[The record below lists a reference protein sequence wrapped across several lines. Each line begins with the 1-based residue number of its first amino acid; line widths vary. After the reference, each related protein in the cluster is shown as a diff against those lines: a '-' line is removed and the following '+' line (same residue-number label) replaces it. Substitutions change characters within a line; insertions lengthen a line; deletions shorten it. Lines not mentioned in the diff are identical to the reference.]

1 MHLNFKEKTILVT
14 AGSKGIGYELAKQFL
29 ILNANVCICSRNIK
43 NLNKAKNSLLKFSNS
58 NKLLVVKYDISK
70 IKSQSS
76 LIKKIRKKFSSNV
89 DILINNSGGPPP
101 KKIEDLNL
109 NDWQKSINSNL
120 LSAITLSKEVLK
132 SMKKKR
138 WGRIINLTSTVARE
152 PAKNMVLSNVTRSG
166 LSSFSKTLSIEIA
179 KYGITVNTILTGGC
193 ETDRFLDLVKKSSKN
208 KKDYFKNLKILA
220 DQSPMKK
227 IAKPDEFVRLII
239 FLASSYSSYITG
251 TAIAIDG
258 GSSKSIF

>member
-1 MHLNFKEKTILVT
+1 MHFNFKGKTILVT

-29 ILNANVCICSRNIK
+29 ILNGNVCVCSRNIK

-58 NKLLVVKYDISK
+58 NKLLVVKHDISK
-70 IKSQSS
+70 IKNQSI
-76 LIKKIRKKFSSNV
+76 LIKKIRKKFNSNV

-120 LSAITLSKEVLK
+120 LSAITLSNEVLK

-138 WGRIINLTSTVARE
+138 WGRIINLTSTVAKE

-193 ETDRFLDLVKKSSKN
+193 QTDRFLDLVKKSSKN
-208 KKDYFKNLKILA
+208 KKDYFKNLKILV

-227 IAKPDEFVRLII
+227 IAKPEEFVRLII
-239 FLASSYSSYITG
+239 FLASTYSSYITG

>member
-1 MHLNFKEKTILVT
+1 MHFNFKEKTILVT

-29 ILNANVCICSRNIK
+29 ILNGNVCVCSRNIK

-58 NKLLVVKYDISK
+58 NKLLVVKHDISK
-70 IKSQSS
+70 IKNQSI
-76 LIKKIRKKFSSNV
+76 LIKKIHKKFNSNV

-120 LSAITLSKEVLK
+120 LSAITLSNEVLK

-138 WGRIINLTSTVARE
+138 WGRIINLTSTVAKE

-193 ETDRFLDLVKKSSKN
+193 QTDRFLDLVKKSSKN
-208 KKDYFKNLKILA
+208 KKDYFKNLKILV

-227 IAKPDEFVRLII
+227 IAKPEEFVRLII
-239 FLASSYSSYITG
+239 FLASTYSSYITG

>member
-1 MHLNFKEKTILVT
+1 MHFNFKEKTILVT

-29 ILNANVCICSRNIK
+29 ILNGNVCVCSRNIK

-58 NKLLVVKYDISK
+58 NKLLVVKHDISK
-70 IKSQSS
+70 IKNQSI
-76 LIKKIRKKFSSNV
+76 LIKKIRKKFNSNV

-120 LSAITLSKEVLK
+120 LSAITLSNEVLK

-138 WGRIINLTSTVARE
+138 WGRIINLTSTVAKE

-193 ETDRFLDLVKKSSKN
+193 QTDRFLDLVKKAQKI
-208 KKDYFKNLKILA
+208 KKIILKI
-220 DQSPMKK
+220 
-227 IAKPDEFVRLII
+227 
-239 FLASSYSSYITG
+239 
-251 TAIAIDG
+251 
-258 GSSKSIF
+258 